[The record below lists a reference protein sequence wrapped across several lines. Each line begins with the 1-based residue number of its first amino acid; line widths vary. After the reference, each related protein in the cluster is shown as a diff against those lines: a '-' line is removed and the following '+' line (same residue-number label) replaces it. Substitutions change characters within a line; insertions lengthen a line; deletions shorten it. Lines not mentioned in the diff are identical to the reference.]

1 MKILA
6 WVAPATWPAVVDA
19 ATRLPADEI
28 TLVAVADSAQLPGR
42 PSPLGSGLRREQAS
56 DAIKQS
62 AQDLLDDARARA
74 NEADRHAH
82 DGRGAQTGDDARVH
96 TQLLAGPASREIV
109 QAAQAA
115 DVLVIARDGDRS
127 RLGPKSL
134 GKDTRFVV
142 DHAPCTVVLVWPGD
156 IPPLGTLPPP
166 PPR

>member
-42 PSPLGSGLRREQAS
+42 PSPLGSGLRREQAANTVRRS
-56 DAIKQS
+56 IEE
-62 AQDLLDDARARA
+62 LLDEALARV
-74 NEADRHAH
+74 
-82 DGRGAQTGDDARVH
+82 TGDDARVH

>member
-42 PSPLGSGLRREQAS
+42 PSPLGSGLRRGQAANTVRRS
-56 DAIKQS
+56 IEE
-62 AQDLLDDARARA
+62 LLDEALARM
-74 NEADRHAH
+74 
-82 DGRGAQTGDDARVH
+82 TGDDARVH
-96 TQLLAGPASREIV
+96 TQLLSGPASREIV